1 MQTSSTVC
9 TGTGGRDEGR
19 RSRKRRW
26 RLLRDVRSTADGEGH
41 RDALQFGEI
50 AFFLG
55 RERSLDERTAEK
67 ITWNQSK
74 WRGKG
79 RGGGGPLWRDWEKV
93 LLSHWRWVAK
103 YSVTQTAT
111 FEMTRLGQSATKLSH
126 QRVRLK
132 VQPGGK
138 TLAHECR
145 FISQLWPGVPSQAGS
160 WIWECSLV
168 GSQPVVMPTS

>member
-26 RLLRDVRSTADGEGH
+26 RLLRDVRSNRWWWRSPWCSTIR
-41 RDALQFGEI
+41 RDWL
-50 AFFLG
+50 FLG
-55 RERSLDERTAEK
+55 RERSLDERAAEK

-145 FISQLWPGVPSQAGS
+145 FISQLWPGVPPQAGS